1 MIAFIYFKLSAAAV
15 IFCYKGLMGL
25 RKVNN
30 RAFWEKQSKSRK
42 SMTSVHSEGIV
53 VYINFLPIG
62 D

>member
-25 RKVNN
+25 REGNN
-30 RAFWEKQSKSRK
+30 GAFWEKQSKSRK
-42 SMTSVHSEGIV
+42 SVTSAHSEGIA